1 MRLLGRLIMFAVGGF
16 LIYLSIT
23 SIITNYNTIQTMGW
37 ENFFSSDM
45 WNAISTIAIQA
56 LYALCGLYA
65 IFLGLRGKAGFIA
78 FVASVILVAIV
89 VMKTIDFVNS
99 DVEKT
104 FQHIFDF
111 ALSYIVPVGFSVG
124 AIILIVAGNK
134 KKTAK

>member
-23 SIITNYNTIQTMGW
+23 SIITNYNAIQTMGW
-37 ENFFSSDM
+37 EQFFSSDM
-45 WNAISTIAIQA
+45 WKAISSIAIQG

-78 FVASVILVAIV
+78 FVAAVILGVIV

-104 FQHIFDF
+104 FKHIFDF
-111 ALSYIVPVGFSVG
+111 ALSYVAPVGFVVG
-124 AIILIVAGNK
+124 VILLIVGGNK
-134 KKTAK
+134 QKKAK